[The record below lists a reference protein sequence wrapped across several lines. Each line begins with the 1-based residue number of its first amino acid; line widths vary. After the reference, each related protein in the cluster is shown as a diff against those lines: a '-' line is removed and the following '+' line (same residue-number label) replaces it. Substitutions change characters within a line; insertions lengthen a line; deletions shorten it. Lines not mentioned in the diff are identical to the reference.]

1 MAVASDGALWYTNA
15 YTHSIGRMVPGGT
28 VTEYKLADMAAGLGV
43 GVPRTIKRAVDGT
56 LWIAVNGGYTYP
68 GANAVVKIDPT
79 DLTKTIYP
87 FGSAL
92 QPFEVA
98 PDTKGNVWVSGSPQT
113 AAGAWIA
120 RLFAV
125 IGAPPTPRPP
135 DTGSPAPAVTPTP
148 VPSGTALTPG
158 VTATA
163 TISKPTVSGDS
174 INANQICVGP
184 PADKCS
190 LVYLIQTH
198 EYVTGFPGVKGSAAK
213 VKTFT
218 IGKKTVTLK
227 GGQKAKVTVKLN
239 SLGKKLYKK
248 KKHFKATL
256 TVTQTVK
263 GVKKP
268 KTILKKN
275 VTFKR

>member
-1 MAVASDGALWYTNA
+1 M
-15 YTHSIGRMVPGGT
+15 
-28 VTEYKLADMAAGLGV
+28 
-43 GVPRTIKRAVDGT
+43 
-56 LWIAVNGGYTYP
+56 
-68 GANAVVKIDPT
+68 
-79 DLTKTIYP
+79 
-87 FGSAL
+87 
-92 QPFEVA
+92 
-98 PDTKGNVWVSGSPQT
+98 
-113 AAGAWIA
+113 
-120 RLFAV
+120 
-125 IGAPPTPRPP
+125 
-135 DTGSPAPAVTPTP
+135 
-148 VPSGTALTPG
+148 PSGTALTPG

-174 INANQICVGP
+174 ISANQICVGP
-184 PADKCS
+184 PQDKCS

-239 SLGKKLYKK
+239 KLGKKLFKK

-268 KTILKKN
+268 KAILKKN
-275 VTFKR
+275 VTFRR